1 MKYYHATTKECIA
14 KIVKDGTIKHS
25 CGGVVFL
32 CTDPIDA
39 CKFIAI
45 RGEKEVYTIEVDLP
59 EDSVK
64 ESNDHSETFFPVQ
77 SIHIFWGHK
86 VDRKG
91 KSSKIQI

>member
-45 RGEKEVYTIEVDLP
+45 RG
-59 EDSVK
+59 
-64 ESNDHSETFFPVQ
+64 
-77 SIHIFWGHK
+77 
-86 VDRKG
+86 
-91 KSSKIQI
+91 